1 MKKFGL
7 LGLLLLNACGGGG
20 GGGAVGSVSN
30 FIQND
35 LSNLSGSQSIISS
48 YSTLLNNF
56 NTTVSSGNFS
66 SISAVLTQPNQNDI
80 NKADELL
87 SMLAQAETLWNETE
101 DLISSQNDSNK
112 YTIYNSNS
120 YKEAYAAIL

>member
-1 MKKFGL
+1 MKKFVL

-35 LSNLSGSQSIISS
+35 LSNLSGSQLIISS
-48 YSTLLNNF
+48 YCTLLNNF

-66 SISAVLTQPNQNDI
+66 SISAVLTQPNQKDI

-87 SMLAQAETLWNETE
+87 SML
-101 DLISSQNDSNK
+101 SQYLKVNP
-112 YTIYNSNS
+112 
-120 YKEAYAAIL
+120 L